1 MTAFS
6 ITQLRLQN
14 QHLLNPEFTS
24 PADIVRHMGVV
35 QSQDY
40 TGAKWALG
48 QRLKN
53 ATDDLIDKVFSRW
66 RHHSHTCAAPNLAFC
81 TS

>member
-1 MTAFS
+1 MSTAFS

-48 QRLKN
+48 LRLKN
-53 ATDDLIDKVFSRW
+53 AS
-66 RHHSHTCAAPNLAFC
+66 
-81 TS
+81 